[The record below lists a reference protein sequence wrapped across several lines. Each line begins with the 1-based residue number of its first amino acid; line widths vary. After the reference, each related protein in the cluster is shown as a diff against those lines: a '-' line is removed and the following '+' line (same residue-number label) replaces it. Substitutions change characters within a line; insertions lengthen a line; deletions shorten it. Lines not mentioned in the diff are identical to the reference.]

1 MIFSFKGTIHKI
13 PKLFTRTLK
22 TDYLLSR
29 RRIIVGDN
37 PTISLTAF
45 VYFLSVQVS
54 SIKSELVQEQE
65 PKLGTPN
72 FCINK
77 WRHPWDHTLRTQD

>member
-1 MIFSFKGTIHKI
+1 M
-13 PKLFTRTLK
+13 
-22 TDYLLSR
+22 
-29 RRIIVGDN
+29 GDN
-37 PTISLTAF
+37 PTISLMVF
-45 VYFLSVQVS
+45 LYFLSAEVS

-77 WRHPWDHTLRTQD
+77 WRHPWDHTLRTQDSNDEEQELRTADSAVGENSG